1 MSLVLSSNQIAT
13 RNLGSYKS
21 IVSNAADEFAAYKA
35 RVLADGGVIVD
46 ETATQSAIQKLITKG
61 VYGLAK
67 IYVGGSFGVKKDG
80 SGNLI
85 KLYSIDGLDM
95 TLFSIGAG
103 KPVNHIAGE
112 IVFTNDI
119 KSSTTQTDGTVFTT
133 ELIQA
138 PKGRGLVYGISGS
151 SIKNAGSSEAGVS
164 GFTLLDKQINVS
176 PLWVVTLS
184 TSGNLSCLK
193 QTGIPDQ
200 NTSSTTRVQAN
211 LATSGTRYTFFSD
224 YTNQYL
230 KGYRD
235 NLFVTQ
241 VSATNGIADLTG
253 FNGYITLGGY
263 ITKTATATNAV
274 LSNIK
279 VKEFFIF
286 DDLPESRLFLA

>member
-21 IVSNAADEFAAYKA
+21 LVSNATDEFAAYKA

-67 IYVGGSFGVKKDG
+67 IYVGGNFGVKKDG
-80 SGNLI
+80 SGNLV
-85 KLYSIDGLDM
+85 KLYSIDGQDM
-95 TLFSIGAG
+95 TLFSIGTG
-103 KPVNHIAGE
+103 KPVNHIGNE
-112 IVFTNDI
+112 IVFTNEI
-119 KSSTTQTDGTVFTT
+119 KSGTTQTDGTVFATPLT
-133 ELIQA
+133 QA
-138 PKGRGLVYGISGS
+138 PKGRGLVFGIYGSN
-151 SIKNAGSSEAGVS
+151 IKNTGTFEAGVS

-184 TSGNLSCLK
+184 TSANISCLK

-230 KGYRD
+230 KAYRD
-235 NLFVTQ
+235 GLFVTQ
-241 VSATNGIADLTG
+241 VSATNGMADLTG